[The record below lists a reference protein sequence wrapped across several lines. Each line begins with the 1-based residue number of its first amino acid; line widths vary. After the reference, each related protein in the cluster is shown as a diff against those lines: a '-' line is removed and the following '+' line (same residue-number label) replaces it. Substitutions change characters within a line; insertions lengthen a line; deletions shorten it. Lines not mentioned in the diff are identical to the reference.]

1 MTILILQDESI
12 TYVLQGLEAKWVLCS
27 IIPNKQ
33 KWKMKVIFSFLFEL
47 FSSQFKK
54 QKKQQYL
61 NLKLIKF
68 YHTGK
73 LEDVLS
79 AL

>member
-1 MTILILQDESI
+1 MKNESYIFFLI
-12 TYVLQGLEAKWVLCS
+12 
-27 IIPNKQ
+27 
-33 KWKMKVIFSFLFEL
+33 EL
-47 FSSQFKK
+47 FSSQFRKQKNKK
-54 QKKQQYL
+54 NPKKQQYL

-79 AL
+79 ALESQ